1 VPEQPSSRERERGE
15 GFDIPAEMLDVPSFL
30 RDG

>member
-1 VPEQPSSRERERGE
+1 VTEAPVAREPAPDQ
-15 GFDIPAEMLDVPSFL
+15 GFDIPADLDVPSFL

>member
-1 VPEQPSSRERERGE
+1 VPEPPIARERERGE